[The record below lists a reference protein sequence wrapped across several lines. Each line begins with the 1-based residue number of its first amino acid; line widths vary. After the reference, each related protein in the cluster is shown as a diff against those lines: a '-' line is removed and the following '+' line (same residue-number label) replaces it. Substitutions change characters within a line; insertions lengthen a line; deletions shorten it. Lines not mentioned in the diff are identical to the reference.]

1 MPQDLRLALRLVADG
16 KGFQGDPSRRA
27 GAGSA
32 MFPAQAGMNWS
43 MRTAMRRSPGMAL
56 YSPPMDL
63 IHGLIGVWDALV
75 ETPSAWPVL
84 AVGVYILY
92 ACLRTA

>member
-1 MPQDLRLALRLVADG
+1 
-16 KGFQGDPSRRA
+16 
-27 GAGSA
+27 
-32 MFPAQAGMNWS
+32 

-92 ACLRTA
+92 ACVRTAWDVFRAFTTFD